1 MMIAQAECSRSECEE
16 IIIEGGTLLSMVDGQ
31 LPLQDV
37 SIVIRGNRIADI
49 RVRDPQSPRPRN
61 AQFIDAR
68 ETIVMPGLVN
78 AHGHTAMT
86 LFRGLADDLPLK
98 EWLFERI
105 FPAEATHLKKETV
118 YWGSLLGCVEM
129 IASGTT
135 TISDGYF
142 FQDATAEAFER
153 AGMRALVGQGII
165 DFPAPGVPD
174 PRENLNVGKKF
185 IEKWMNVS
193 DRIQPGLF
201 CHSLTTCSESTL
213 QGAMEISEEFSLPLQ
228 IHLSETS
235 QEVTE
240 VFSNT
245 GRRPAFYLDDIGVA
259 NKHLIAVHAVH
270 LDEPEMHLLA
280 ERKTRIVHVPES
292 NMKLASGA
300 AKTSQMLKLG
310 LKVAL
315 GTDGCASNNNLD
327 LFQEMGTA
335 AKLGK
340 VSTSNPVNMDAAT
353 VLKMATVW
361 GAEVLGLERD
371 IGTIEVGKKADII
384 IIDLEKPHLVPLYS
398 PFSSLVYSANGAD
411 VRDVIING
419 QILMR
424 DRKFQTIDTDQIM
437 AEVKSISGRIKRASL
452 G

>member
-1 MMIAQAECSRSECEE
+1 MLAQAGSSSGDCED
-16 IIIEGGTLLSMVDGQ
+16 IIIEGGILLSMVDGQ
-31 LPLQDV
+31 LPLKNV
-37 SIVIRGNRIADI
+37 SIVIRGESIADI
-49 RVRDPQSPRPRN
+49 RVRDPKSPRPRN
-61 AQFIDAR
+61 AQVIDAR
-68 ETIVMPGLVN
+68 ETIIMPGLVN

-98 EWLFERI
+98 EWLFEKI
-105 FPAEATHLKKETV
+105 FPAEAKHLKKETV

-135 TISDGYF
+135 TVSDGYF
-142 FQDATAEAFER
+142 FQDATAEAFDR
-153 AGMRALVGQGII
+153 AGMRALVAQGVI

-174 PRENLNVGKKF
+174 PRENLKAGKGF
-185 IEKWMNVS
+185 IEKWLHFS
-193 DRIQPGLF
+193 DRIRPGLF

-228 IHLSETS
+228 MHLSETS
-235 QEVTE
+235 QEVNE
-240 VFSNT
+240 VFLNT
-245 GRRPAFYLDDIGVA
+245 GRRPAFYLHDIGVA
-259 NKHLIAVHAVH
+259 NDHLIAIHAVH

-300 AKTSQMLKLG
+300 AKTSQMLKMG

-335 AKLGK
+335 AKLDK
-340 VSTSNPVNMDAAT
+340 VFTSNPVNMDAAT

-371 IGTIEVGKKADII
+371 IGTIEIGKKADII
-384 IIDLEKPHLVPLYS
+384 IIDLEKPHLVPLYN
-398 PFSSLVYSANGAD
+398 PFSTLVYSANGAD

-419 QILMR
+419 RILMR
-424 DRKFQTIDTDQIM
+424 DRKFQTIDTEEIM
-437 AEVKSISGRIKRASL
+437 AEVKSISERIKKTSL
-452 G
+452 C

>member
-1 MMIAQAECSRSECEE
+1 MVGQAHSSKGDGED
-16 IIIEGGTLLSMVDGQ
+16 ILIEGGILLSMVDGQ
-31 LPLQDV
+31 LPLKNV
-37 SIVIRGNRIADI
+37 SMAIRGESIADI
-49 RVRDPQSPRPRN
+49 RVGNQRGACARN
-61 AQFIDAR
+61 TQVIDAR
-68 ETIVMPGLVN
+68 GTIIMPGLIN

-98 EWLFERI
+98 EWLFEKI
-105 FPAEATHLKKETV
+105 FPAEARHLKKETV

-142 FQDATAEAFER
+142 FQDATAAAFDR
-153 AGMRALVGQGII
+153 AGMRALVAQGVI

-174 PRENLNVGKKF
+174 PRENLNAGKRF
-185 IEKWMNVS
+185 IEKWLHFS
-193 DRIQPGLF
+193 ERIRPGLF

-213 QGAMEISEEFSLPLQ
+213 RGAMEISEEFSLPLQ

-235 QEVTE
+235 HEVAE
-240 VFSNT
+240 VLLHT

-259 NKHLIAVHAVH
+259 NDHLIAVHAVH
-270 LDEPEMHLLA
+270 IEESEMQLLA
-280 ERKTRIVHVPES
+280 ERKTKIVHVPES

-300 AKTSQMLKLG
+300 AKTSQMLKMG
-310 LKVAL
+310 LKMAL

-335 AKLGK
+335 ARLGK

-353 VLKMATVW
+353 VLKMATIW
-361 GAEVLGLERD
+361 GAEVLGLEKD

-384 IIDLEKPHLVPLYS
+384 IIDLEKPHLVPLYN

-411 VRDVIING
+411 VRDVIIDG
-419 QILMR
+419 RIIMR
-424 DRKFQTIDTDQIM
+424 DRKFQNIDTDEIM
-437 AEVKSISGRIKRASL
+437 AEVKSIGERIKGTSL
-452 G
+452 C